1 MKKSCLFILAS
12 LLFLVSCDKN
22 TIKIEGS
29 FEDNSNDGKLVFLQ
43 TMDSRDLNSTNIQ
56 ILDSAEV
63 KGGKFQINTSVEETP
78 IIGLVSVG
86 KIKDAQPGDNPIVG
100 SIAVEPG
107 TTKISF
113 SKSNYTLSG
122 TPRNEEMNKV
132 VAVLSKFNDIQEE
145 VAAAGSVEAVPVDEN
160 GLDVMGR
167 MQKLSEEMRTVSFD
181 FTKANMNNRLG
192 EFMFMTTAEA
202 FTDDQL
208 KELLTLADST
218 FLKQPAITSLQQML
232 SGNPTSHSHTHD
244 DIHMHDDITFENVQL
259 VDTDDKI
266 VSLSDYVGKGKY
278 VLVDFWATWCGPCM
292 QEVPNLVKA
301 YSTYKSKGFEIVG
314 ISLDQD
320 KGAWKRVVKEK
331 GMSWVQL
338 HDTSQQAATLYNVV
352 SIPYTLLFDGKG
364 ELVAMNLRGAQ
375 LEKELSELLK

>member
-1 MKKSCLFILAS
+1 MKKSCLFLLAS

-63 KGGKFQINTSVEETP
+63 KNGKFQINTSLEETP
-78 IIGLVSVG
+78 IIGLISIG

-132 VAVLSKFNDIQEE
+132 VAVMSKFTDIQDE
-145 VAAAGSVEAVPVDEN
+145 VVAAGSVEAVPVDES

-167 MQKLSEEMRTVSFD
+167 MHKLSEEMRAVSFD
-181 FTKANMNNRLG
+181 FTKANMNNKLG

-202 FTDDQL
+202 FTDEQL
-208 KELLTLADST
+208 KELLTLADSA

-232 SGNPTSHSHTHD
+232 NGDPMSHSHNDMHT
-244 DIHMHDDITFENVQL
+244 HDDITFENVQL
-259 VDTDDKI
+259 VDMDGKI

-292 QEVPNLVKA
+292 QEVPNLIKA
-301 YSTYKSKGFEIVG
+301 YGAYRSKGFEIVG

-320 KGAWKRVVKEK
+320 KDAWKRVVKEK
-331 GMSWVQL
+331 GMLWVQL

-352 SIPYTLLFDGKG
+352 SIPYTLLFDKDG
-364 ELVAMNLRGAQ
+364 EVVAMNLRGGQ
-375 LEKELSELLK
+375 LEQKLSELLK